1 MKALSLLAIPLIM
14 LAASVASAHKDD
26 YPTHERVEYVF
37 ECMQQ
42 YGGMNY
48 DNLYKCSCSI
58 DYIAEHMTHDEFVYA
73 DTFTRGAH
81 AMGERP
87 EMLREGE
94 LAEGQRASLEDVEA
108 KAARHCF
115 LPVETEAEDEGGGD
129 DD

>member
-1 MKALSLLAIPLIM
+1 MKASSLLSIPVIM
-14 LAASVASAHKDD
+14 LAATAAIGHEDE

-37 ECMQQ
+37 DCMQK
-42 YGGMNY
+42 YGGINY

-58 DYIAEHMTHDEFVYA
+58 DYIADHMTHDEFVAA

-94 LAEGQRASLEDVEA
+94 LAEGQRASLEDIQA

-115 LPVETEAEDEGGGD
+115 LPVQAEAEGEGGD
-129 DD
+129 DDD